1 MMGSVRFTLVG
12 LIQLR
17 QCQGER
23 VETQLENMLPTF
35 SCTPEDARRSITF
48 YTHDEYR
55 QLIGD
60 EQYRLETDPLA
71 IRW

>member
-12 LIQLR
+12 LV
-17 QCQGER
+17 QCQEESM
-23 VETQLENMLPTF
+23 ETQLENILPTF
-35 SCTPEDARRSITF
+35 SCTPDDARRSITF

-55 QLIGD
+55 QLVGD